1 MIIKDSI
8 IHPMKLFIDTANIN
22 EIKEA
27 NALGIIDG
35 VTTNPT
41 LIAREGRDFISVVR
55 EICDIVDGP
64 ISAEVVSLKAQ
75 DMVVEARSLAKINKN
90 IVIKI
95 PIIPE
100 GLKATKI
107 LSREGIK
114 TNLTLCF
121 SPMQALLA
129 AKAGATY
136 VSPFI
141 GRLDDISTTGMD
153 LIRDIKT
160 IFVNYAMK
168 TEIIVASVRHPL
180 HILESAKIG
189 ADIATVPYNVLMAL
203 VKHPLTDIGIER
215 FLKDWQ
221 NVPKK

>member
-1 MIIKDSI
+1 
-8 IHPMKLFIDTANIN
+8 MKLFIDTANIN

-27 NALGIIDG
+27 SALGVIDG

-41 LIAREGRDFISVVR
+41 LIAREGRDFVGVVR
-55 EICDIVDGP
+55 EICAIVDGP
-64 ISAEVVSLKAQ
+64 ISAEVVSLKA
-75 DMVVEARSLAKINKN
+75 DEMVAEARPLAQIHKN

-100 GLKATKI
+100 GLKATKV
-107 LSREGIK
+107 LSSEGIK

-121 SPMQALLA
+121 SPAQALLA

-141 GRLDDISTTGMD
+141 GRLDDIGQVGMD

-160 IFVNYAMK
+160 IFRNYSFS
-168 TEIIVASVRHPL
+168 TQIIVASVRNPVHV
-180 HILESAKIG
+180 LESALAG
-189 ADIATVPYNVLMAL
+189 ADIATVPYSVLMSL
-203 VKHPLTDIGIER
+203 VRHPLTAAGIER